1 MLCYILQICS
11 LFAACLPWCISPFHI
26 FKPVTMFLWSINDS
40 VDCLHYSKYKVE
52 SKHIFLDTTLCFFFK
67 LSNLR
72 PWSHEFFM
80 KVVGGYK
87 SLTIFAKKETSYIC
101 TLKTC
106 IYIYRFASEIVINYV
121 IEWRIGWCFICL
133 IGWCFTSHGQWMG
146 LKAQVKNT
154 CDTETIA
161 ELSYNSGLNYNGN
174 KNISCTQRF
183 LYFIPKLGET
193 MLASWSLTLL
203 DH

>member
-11 LFAACLPWCISPFHI
+11 LFAACLPWCISTFHI

-52 SKHIFLDTTLCFFFK
+52 SKHSFLDTTLCFFFK

-80 KVVGGYK
+80 KLVGGYK

-106 IYIYRFASEIVINYV
+106 IYISFCKWNSYQLCDRMKNRLMFYMFNRLMFYISWTMN
-121 IEWRIGWCFICL
+121 G
-133 IGWCFTSHGQWMG
+133 
-146 LKAQVKNT
+146 VKST
-154 CDTETIA
+154 
-161 ELSYNSGLNYNGN
+161 G
-174 KNISCTQRF
+174 
-183 LYFIPKLGET
+183 
-193 MLASWSLTLL
+193 
-203 DH
+203 